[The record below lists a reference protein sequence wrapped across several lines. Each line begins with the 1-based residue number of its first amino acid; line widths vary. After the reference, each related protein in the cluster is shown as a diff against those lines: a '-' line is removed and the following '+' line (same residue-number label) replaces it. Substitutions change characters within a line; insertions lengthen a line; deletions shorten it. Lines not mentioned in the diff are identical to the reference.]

1 MTLND
6 SVTFCYM
13 TKKKVSQNPIA
24 LMQKADP
31 FTGCVAMCCRIDCFV
46 GCSPYFTMVH
56 LTSSNR
62 IESNIISPN
71 LTNFRMFSSGQH
83 RLETSLIRLAS
94 SARATKTSL
103 VSSLNHTSHQLTNL
117 SAAHEPTFI
126 FQIDGPVK
134 QFLRVLKTILNSS
147 SNLVNVCLYSFYIHS
162 MSISFY
168 IYFYTFV
175 CVASFWMRCFYSVLQ
190 SGSYGKHW

>member
-1 MTLND
+1 
-6 SVTFCYM
+6 
-13 TKKKVSQNPIA
+13 
-24 LMQKADP
+24 
-31 FTGCVAMCCRIDCFV
+31 
-46 GCSPYFTMVH
+46 
-56 LTSSNR
+56 
-62 IESNIISPN
+62 
-71 LTNFRMFSSGQH
+71 MFSSGQH

-117 SAAHEPTFI
+117 SAAHERTFI

-134 QFLRVLKTILNSS
+134 QFVRVLKTILNSS
-147 SNLVNVCLYSFYIHS
+147 SNLVNVCLYSFYIHSIFILYSFYIHSIFILYSFYIHS

-175 CVASFWMRCFYSVLQ
+175 CVASFWIRCFYSVLQ
-190 SGSYGKHW
+190 SGSYGKH

>member
-1 MTLND
+1 
-6 SVTFCYM
+6 
-13 TKKKVSQNPIA
+13 
-24 LMQKADP
+24 
-31 FTGCVAMCCRIDCFV
+31 
-46 GCSPYFTMVH
+46 
-56 LTSSNR
+56 
-62 IESNIISPN
+62 
-71 LTNFRMFSSGQH
+71 MFSSGQH

-168 IYFYTFV
+168 IYFYTLCRFILDEV
-175 CVASFWMRCFYSVLQ
+175 LLQCFTER
-190 SGSYGKHW
+190 